1 MTAGLIVDAGLIIL
15 ALAAL
20 VSGWR
25 QGALSAGLAAI
36 GVFSG
41 LVVGLGVAAAVI
53 GFAERPSLRVVLL
66 LATVVLFVGVGNI
79 VGATVGSTLRDRMR
93 TKPSQTWDSAIGSV
107 LQFVIAT
114 VVVWLVSTPVAANAP
129 GPVGTAVRE
138 STVLTAVDSAVPG
151 WSRQIPEYLAALID
165 VTGLPPLVSPFQA
178 QDANVAEPDDADV
191 VPDIIDSVRP
201 SVVHI
206 LGDAES
212 CSRRLSGS
220 GFVAAPDY
228 VITNAHV
235 VAGTNSVQ
243 LDTVLGV
250 KDATVVL
257 YDPEVDLAVLHVPQL
272 GLDPLSMATEPAV
285 TGESAVV
292 LGFPGSGP
300 FTASPSRVRERLNIS
315 GPDIY
320 ATGRTDREAYTLRG
334 HVVQGNSGG
343 PLIRPNGEV
352 IGVVFGAAVDGSDTG
367 YALTLGQVEQVVGD
381 YVGLTRAVD
390 TQRCVA

>member
-107 LQFVIAT
+107 LQFAIAT

-138 STVLTAVDSAVPG
+138 STVLTVVDSAVPG

-178 QDANVAEPDDADV
+178 QDAPVAEPDDADV

-201 SVVHI
+201 SVVHV

-235 VAGTNSVQ
+235 VAGTNSVH

-381 YVGLTRAVD
+381 YVGLTQAVD

>member
-206 LGDAES
+206 LGDAET

-220 GFVAAPDY
+220 GFVAAADY

>member
-272 GLDPLSMATEPAV
+272 GLDPLGMATEPAV